1 MTIKFNRRLFLLGGL
16 ASGISVTGYGIFK
29 WLTGQPQDIVVAI
42 LKRRLGYLNINHDDL
57 LRFSSDYVAFKKS
70 EQKKLRLLSLASHPM
85 RFFSPYALLP
95 QGNPLRRLENNV
107 VSQFLLSSNY
117 FHDGEDDAKTIN
129 YIQFYDPLN
138 TICANP
144 IMRFV

>member
-70 EQKKLRLLSLASHPM
+70 EQKSYGCFHLHRIPCDFFLPM
-85 RFFSPYALLP
+85 LYC
-95 QGNPLRRLENNV
+95 RRAIRC
-107 VSQFLLSSNY
+107 
-117 FHDGEDDAKTIN
+117 DA
-129 YIQFYDPLN
+129 
-138 TICANP
+138 
-144 IMRFV
+144 

>member
-1 MTIKFNRRLFLLGGL
+1 MTIKFNRRLFLLGSFT
-16 ASGISVTGYGIFK
+16 SGISLLGYGVFK
-29 WLTGQPQDIVVAI
+29 WLTGQPQDIVISI
-42 LKRRLGYLNINHDDL
+42 LQRRLGYLNVSQDDFK
-57 LRFSSDYVAFKKS
+57 RFSSDYVAFKSS
-70 EQKKLRLLSLASHPM
+70 EHKKLRLLSLASHPM

-117 FHDGEDDAKTIN
+117 FHDGEDDARHVN
-129 YIQFYDPLN
+129 YIQFYDPLT

-144 IMRFV
+144 IMRHA